1 MLHLWAFTFDLQV
14 KFILATW
21 RYLSLFTVELFFLST
36 KFATLKY
43 GIAASY
49 IIDMFITN
57 SWIMLDFYVVGFK
70 FSVQTC

>member
-1 MLHLWAFTFDLQV
+1 MEIFVTFQV
-14 KFILATW
+14 EF
-21 RYLSLFTVELFFLST
+21 FFLST